1 MNENVIESIRIK
13 YKKIFIIAWIIIAAM
28 LIIAV
33 LNPLADYGHYKDGR
47 ELAISI
53 TKSMTGKFDDIDDY
67 NEMCDKMFEYYNPQS
82 TTVVINGKK
91 ISNSA
96 SVKAMMEADAAFGR
110 IMTEEGFVCKK
121 GSDFLQHSNF
131 LEFAPYHD
139 GFIAFWSFGIILS
152 IPLAII
158 NLLYASSQKKMLVI
172 EDDKI
177 ICKKGKKIAKE
188 FFIRD
193 VKTVE
198 LAKLKSLKILG
209 NSIKYKIALVK
220 NAEDI
225 KNYIMDRIP
234 VSTPAPAPAATP
246 ANQDFTAENLMKF
259 KELLDQGVIT
269 EEEFEAK
276 KKQLLG
282 L

>member
-13 YKKIFIIAWIIIAAM
+13 HGKKFRIAWIAIISILIVC
-28 LIIAV
+28 LIISFVGYIKYMKGQELAV
-33 LNPLADYGHYKDGR
+33 ELTEAVAPSFGDTASEMYGHYNVSPHTYNYNGYKWNNSEVVQSARAADRALGDFLT
-47 ELAISI
+47 EAGYPCNYGSDYLEHGNFWEY
-53 TKSMTGKFDDIDDY
+53 TFDD
-67 NEMCDKMFEYYNPQS
+67 
-82 TTVVINGKK
+82 TTTFTLAL
-91 ISNSA
+91 S
-96 SVKAMMEADAAFGR
+96 
-110 IMTEEGFVCKK
+110 
-121 GSDFLQHSNF
+121 
-131 LEFAPYHD
+131 
-139 GFIAFWSFGIILS
+139 IAFVISV
-152 IPLAII
+152 PLAII

-177 ICKKGKKIAKE
+177 ICKKGKKVAKE

-198 LAKLKSLKILG
+198 LAKLKGLKILG

-234 VSTPAPAPAATP
+234 VSTPAPAATP

-276 KKQLLG
+276 KKQLLR